1 MEQNTEQQIDLDI
14 NDTLSINTLIEKA
27 EQLAY
32 DGKIN
37 NAAIGTI
44 PVQILLVDGRP
55 YVFSV
60 RMEMVEFA
68 NESPEPESNN

>member
-1 MEQNTEQQIDLDI
+1 MEQNIEQQIDLDI

-32 DGKIN
+32 DGQIN

-60 RMEMVEFA
+60 KMEMVEF
-68 NESPEPESNN
+68 EPESIDPGTK

>member
-1 MEQNTEQQIDLDI
+1 MEQNIEQQIDLDI
-14 NDTLSINTLIEKA
+14 SESLSINTLIEKA

-32 DGKIN
+32 DGNIN

-60 RMEMVEFA
+60 KMEMVEF
-68 NESPEPESNN
+68 EPESIDPGSK

>member
-14 NDTLSINTLIEKA
+14 AETLSINTLIEKA

-32 DGKIN
+32 DGNIN
-37 NAAIGTI
+37 NAAMGTI

-60 RMEMVEFA
+60 KMEMVEFDP
-68 NESPEPESNN
+68 ESPELNQ

>member
-1 MEQNTEQQIDLDI
+1 MEQISEQQIDLDI

-32 DGKIN
+32 DGNIN

-60 RMEMVEFA
+60 KMELVEF
-68 NESPEPESNN
+68 EPKSADSDLK

>member
-1 MEQNTEQQIDLDI
+1 MEQISEQQIDLDI

-32 DGKIN
+32 DGNIN

-60 RMEMVEFA
+60 KMELVEF
-68 NESPEPESNN
+68 EPESADLDSK